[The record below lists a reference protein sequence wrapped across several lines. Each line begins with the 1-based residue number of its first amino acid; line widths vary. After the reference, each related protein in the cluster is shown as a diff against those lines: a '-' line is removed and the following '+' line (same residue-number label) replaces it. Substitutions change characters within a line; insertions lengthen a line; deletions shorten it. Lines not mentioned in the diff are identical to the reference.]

1 MNWRNAASR
10 NWKTT
15 TIGSV
20 TAISG
25 YIAMFP
31 VGFTAEAVNLAR
43 YIQVGGL
50 ASLGLVSRDFDTE
63 KRVPKDT
70 RDDGIT

>member
-1 MNWRNAASR
+1 MNWRNAVTR

-20 TAISG
+20 TAVSG

-43 YIQVGGL
+43 YIQVGGF